1 MTSSVKNRAG
11 FRSSP
16 LQLRETLRSLSSYAP
31 AVGGGAAWSIV
42 CSAPAMA
49 QVTGGANPAAMVD
62 NICAFILGPFGQSLA
77 VLGIVAIGISW
88 MFGRASLGLVAGVIG
103 GIVIMFGAS
112 FLGKALIGA
121 GG

>member
-1 MTSSVKNRAG
+1 MASPNKNRIR
-11 FRSSP
+11 FSSFS
-16 LQLRETLRSLSSYAP
+16 LREALRTVVSYAP
-31 AVGGGAAWSIV
+31 AAGGATAWSIV

-49 QVTGGANPAAMVD
+49 QVTGGADPGAMVN

-103 GIVIMFGAS
+103 GIVIMFGAT

-121 GG
+121 G